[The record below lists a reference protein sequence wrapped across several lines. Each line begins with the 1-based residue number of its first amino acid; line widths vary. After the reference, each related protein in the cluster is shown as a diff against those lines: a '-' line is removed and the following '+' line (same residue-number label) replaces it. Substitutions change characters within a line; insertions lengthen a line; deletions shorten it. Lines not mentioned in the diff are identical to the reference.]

1 MLLIPAIDLKGG
13 QCVQLRQGIMES
25 ATVYSAD
32 PGAMAR
38 HWVEAGARRLHVVDL
53 DGAFAGMPV
62 NQALVR
68 RIVEA
73 AGTVPV
79 QIGGG
84 IRDLETA
91 RSYLDIG
98 VSQIITGT
106 SAIEDPDFL
115 ATLAATLPGRVVL
128 GLDARDG
135 RLATRGWA
143 TVHEVDAVAFASA
156 VPEELFAIVY
166 TDVGRDGMLAGVN
179 VEATRRVAL
188 AAHAPVIASGGVRS
202 LDDLRAIHDLG
213 LGPDRIL
220 GAISG
225 SALYEGKLDFEVA
238 QRWLEAQHQPRGPA
252 SAQP

>member
-1 MLLIPAIDLKGG
+1 MLLIPAIDLKDG

-53 DGAFAGMPV
+53 DGAFAGRPV
-62 NQALVR
+62 NRAAVR
-68 RIVEA
+68 RIVET

-79 QIGGG
+79 QVGGG

-91 RSYLDIG
+91 QGYLDVG
-98 VSQIITGT
+98 VSQVITGT
-106 SAIEDPDFL
+106 SAIENPDFL
-115 ATLAATLPGRVVL
+115 ATLADAFPGRVVL

-135 RLATRGWA
+135 RLATRGWG
-143 TVHEVDAVAFASA
+143 TVSEVDAVAFAGA
-156 VPEELFAIVY
+156 ATAELFAIVY
-166 TDVGRDGMLAGVN
+166 TDVRRDGMLAGVN
-179 VEATRRVAL
+179 VDATRRVAL
-188 AAHAPVIASGGVRS
+188 AAHVPVIASGGVRS
-202 LDDLRAIHDLG
+202 LEDLRAIHELG

-225 SALYEGKLDFEVA
+225 SALYEGKLDFKVA
-238 QRWLEAQHQPRGPA
+238 RRWLEARRQPGPA
-252 SAQP
+252 

>member
-1 MLLIPAIDLKGG
+1 MLLIPAIDLKDG

-25 ATVYSAD
+25 ATVYSSD

-53 DGAFAGMPV
+53 DGAFAGTPV
-62 NQALVR
+62 NHAAVR

-79 QIGGG
+79 QVGGG

-91 RSYLDIG
+91 RSYLDVG
-98 VSQIITGT
+98 VSQVITGT
-106 SAIEDPDFL
+106 AAIEDPEYL
-115 ATLAATLPGRVVL
+115 ATVAATFPGRVVL

-143 TVHEVDAVAFASA
+143 TVNEVDAEAFASA
-156 VPEELFAIVY
+156 VTAELFAIVY

-188 AAHAPVIASGGVRS
+188 AAQVPVIASGGVRS
-202 LDDLRAIHDLG
+202 LDDLRAIHDLD

-225 SALYEGKLDFEVA
+225 SALYEGTLDFEVA
-238 QRWLEAQHQPRGPA
+238 QRWLEAQHRGPA
-252 SAQP
+252 SARP

>member
-1 MLLIPAIDLKGG
+1 MLLIPAIDLKDGL
-13 QCVQLRQGIMES
+13 CVQLRQGIMAS

-32 PGAMAR
+32 PGAMAT

-53 DGAFAGMPV
+53 DGAFAGTPI
-62 NQALVR
+62 NRAPVR

-79 QIGGG
+79 QVGGG

-91 RSYLDIG
+91 RSYLELG

-106 SAIEDPDFL
+106 SAVEDPDFL
-115 ATLAATLPGRVVL
+115 ATLAATFPGRVIL

-143 TVHEVDAVAFASA
+143 TVNEVDAVAFARA
-156 VPEELFAIVY
+156 VTAELFAIVY
-166 TDVGRDGMLAGVN
+166 TDIGRDGRLAGVN
-179 VEATRRVAL
+179 VAATRRMAL
-188 AAHAPVIASGGVRS
+188 AAPVPIIASGGVRS
-202 LDDLRAIHDLG
+202 LDDLRAILDLG

-225 SALYEGKLDFEVA
+225 SALYEGTLDFEVA
-238 QRWLEAQHQPRGPA
+238 QRWLKSRQPPA
-252 SAQP
+252 DDPDG